1 MEPITLAQLL
11 EAVHGRLLG
20 SFDRLDTPISKVETD
35 SRSIHPGTLFLPLV
49 GERPGGGHRRLHHR
63 PGAGQLPAGKVLCE
77 GGGHPAGPPGPG
89 RLA

>member
-11 EAVHGRLLG
+11 EAVDGRLLG

-49 GERPGGGHRRLHHR
+49 GERFDGH
-63 PGAGQLPAGKVLCE
+63 A
-77 GGGHPAGPPGPG
+77 
-89 RLA
+89 